1 MNKALCQ
8 IFLAGVLLFLFPLAS
23 IAQDVTVRAAVHP
36 GYGRIVFDWLRDV
49 PYQVRIEN
57 RQLVVEFDEASGY
70 QFGSLGQGLRG
81 YTGKPVLDSSKKRI
95 SFPLL
100 DDFVQESS
108 KSGTKVI
115 VDLRIGDTETAE
127 NPTKPAAVPQPV
139 LPKQVPPAV
148 GTSGPASTV
157 GFRFAEHPDYN
168 RLVVDWPSVVKGKL
182 AQQGDRLVV
191 DFDKAANVDFSQ
203 LNRTR
208 MPLVQSGRVLEQS
221 PGLKLEFNLAPGS
234 EARLF
239 NVGPKSV
246 IDIKPRDSQI
256 AENQKTAEPAKAA
269 VPAPAVR
276 PTEPTKASTTNEPT
290 PAGTSSPQVTLP
302 KLDELAG
309 SGPLSLLPKPAG
321 VEEAKPEVEN
331 KPETT
336 AATSKSAPLVPGI
349 AGLTPSEQAPS
360 KPGIPS
366 GKSADVTKP
375 DPGTTATE
383 QPENA
388 RKRLSGESRN
398 NTGPVKLS
406 ELKFVDSGEA
416 GNKQKDPSGL
426 VAQDL
431 VTLTEPLDIPFLV
444 PPPGRSADLLP
455 PTILNF
461 NWPEPTGA
469 AVFRRGEHL
478 WLVFDRQGPENL
490 HRAIE
495 QMAPQFAPVD
505 TLPIEGATVLRLSA
519 PETQVPRM
527 SKEGNRWTVDI
538 RRRSSLPVQAIVSDL
553 GQGED
558 GPEVRFLVKS
568 VTRLLSLSHPELG
581 DRLIVAPIAEP
592 NLGSPKI
599 DEFLQF
605 RALPSYQGVV
615 LQPTAEG
622 LIVAL
627 TPRAV
632 VVRSRE
638 ELLVSGETARSL
650 PRGGEVAP
658 VPPIKMLDL
667 QADRRGGESAYLGN
681 LQKLQRAVTEATGLQ
696 QGLARL
702 DLARFFFAHGRI
714 TEAIGMLELVAQE
727 NRRLSEDPSFK
738 LLLGASQFLSDNFEE
753 AEKTLADSALAGEWE
768 TALWQAALAAS
779 GQDWGPA
786 AIGFAEADSLIDDLP
801 PNVRNRLY
809 FLAADTALHVGD
821 TGKASLYLGKVL
833 AGNPTEFE
841 TAQVDF
847 LEGQRLFQDGMVEE
861 AREIWKGL
869 KYNRHRPTSAR
880 ARHALTKLGI
890 EEGTLAQEEGIEQ
903 LEQLRFAWRGDKFE
917 FAILNELGDRYA
929 EALDYRKSLHSLRQ
943 AASYFPH
950 SDRADQVAKRMKEIF
965 EGMYIED
972 GGSRIPPLSSIALY
986 EEFKE
991 LTPLGEK
998 GEMMIAKLADRLVD
1012 VDLLEQAG
1020 DLLADQVTYR
1030 LEGEEKARVGTRLSL
1045 IRLLEGAAE
1054 QSLTALDETEVS
1066 DMPEALKQQ
1075 RLHLRAR
1082 AMAEL
1087 SQEDQALDLLAEDD
1101 SLDAL
1106 RLKSDILWKMRRWNE
1121 AGKSLG
1127 KLIPSSPPT
1136 DRPLNEEESQ
1146 AVINLAIAQTLA
1158 GDNEG
1163 LQLLRDNYG
1172 AVMGESPRDA
1182 TFRLLT
1188 GSLDSGAVKSI
1199 AEELKQ
1205 ITQIQAF
1212 MDLYRERLE
1221 STPLSAIN

>member
-1 MNKALCQ
+1 MNKTLCQ

-23 IAQDVTVRAAVHP
+23 VAQDVTVRAAVHP

-49 PYQVRIEN
+49 PYQARIEN
-57 RQLVVEFDEASGY
+57 RQLIVEFDQEADY
-70 QFGSLGQGLRG
+70 QFGALGQGLRG
-81 YTGKPVLDSSKKRI
+81 YTGKPVLADSKKRI
-95 SFPLL
+95 TFPLL

-108 KSGTKVI
+108 KSGSKVI
-115 VDLRIGDTETAE
+115 VDLRIGDPATTVNPSQPSATAQ
-127 NPTKPAAVPQPV
+127 PAITKQPS
-139 LPKQVPPAV
+139 PPVVA
-148 GTSGPASTV
+148 SSPASTV

-168 RLVVDWPSVVKGKL
+168 RLVVDWPSAVKGKL
-182 AQQGDRLVV
+182 SQQGDRLVV
-191 DFDKAANVDFSQ
+191 DFDKAAKVDLSQ

-208 MPLVQSGRVLEQS
+208 MPLVQAGRVLEQS
-221 PGLKLEFNLAPGS
+221 PGLKLEFNLTPGS

-239 NVGPKSV
+239 NVGAKSV
-246 IDIKPRDSQI
+246 IDIKPRDSQK
-256 AENQKTAEPAKAA
+256 AENQKAPEPAKPA
-269 VPAPAVR
+269 VPMPAE
-276 PTEPTKASTTNEPT
+276 TAKTNEP
-290 PAGTSSPQVTLP
+290 AQAETSSPQVTLP

-321 VEEAKPEVEN
+321 VEEAKPVVETT
-331 KPETT
+331 PET
-336 AATSKSAPLVPGI
+336 APAKSPPLVPGI

-360 KPGIPS
+360 KETVSPVNP
-366 GKSADVTKP
+366 ADATKP
-375 DPGTTATE
+375 GPGTTATG
-383 QPENA
+383 QPENG

-398 NTGPVKLS
+398 NTGPVRLS
-406 ELKFVDSGEA
+406 ELKLVDGGTD
-416 GNKQKDPSGL
+416 GNREKDKSDL

-455 PTILNF
+455 PTIFNF

-490 HRAIE
+490 HQAIE

-505 TLPIEGATVLRLSA
+505 SLPIDGATVLRLSA
-519 PETQVPRM
+519 PQTQVPRM
-527 SKEGNRWTVDI
+527 SKEGSRWTIDI

-553 GQGED
+553 GRGED

-650 PRGGEVAP
+650 PKGGEVVP

-667 QADRRGGESAYLGN
+667 EADRRGNEKVYLKN
-681 LQKLQRAVTEATGLQ
+681 LQNLQRAVTEATGLQ

-753 AEKTLADSALAGEWE
+753 AEKTLADPALAGEWE

-786 AIGFAEADSLIDDLP
+786 AIGFAEADALIYDLP
-801 PNVRNRLY
+801 SNVGNRLY
-809 FLAADTALHVGD
+809 LLAADTALHVGD
-821 TGKASLYLGKVL
+821 TGGASLYLGKVL
-833 AGNPTEFE
+833 AGDPTEFE
-841 TAQVDF
+841 MAQADF
-847 LEGQRLFQDGMVEE
+847 LEGQRLFQDGMIEE

-890 EEGTLAQEEGIEQ
+890 DEGTLTQEEGIEQ

-1020 DLLADQVTYR
+1020 DLLADQVSYR

-1045 IRLLEGAAE
+1045 IRLLEGTPE
-1054 QSLTALDETEVS
+1054 QSLTALDETEIA
-1066 DMPEALKQQ
+1066 DMPDNLKQQ

-1087 SQEDQALDLLAEDD
+1087 SQEDQALDLLAGDE

-1106 RLKSDILWKMRRWNE
+1106 RLKSDILWKMRKWNE
-1121 AGKSLG
+1121 VGKSLG

-1136 DRPLNEEESQ
+1136 DRALNEEESQ

-1172 AVMGESPRDA
+1172 AVMEASPRNA

-1199 AEELKQ
+1199 ADELKQ